1 MSSKINN
8 FVLKTINNKIGLDEK
23 LEKLQGKT

>member
-8 FVLKTINNKIGLDEK
+8 FVLKTIYSKIGLDEK
-23 LEKLQGKT
+23 LKKLQGKT